1 MLNHDDL
8 KLNNQLCFPLYVL
21 SKEIINQYRPYLD
34 ELGITYPQYL
44 VLMVLWEQ
52 DDLTVG
58 QIGEK
63 VYLDSG
69 TLTPLLK
76 RLEQKGIVTRNRC
89 VNDERIVKIS
99 LTEEGMK
106 MKDKACLIPKSM
118 LNRLN
123 IDEEEL
129 RVLKQIINK
138 LNQK

>member
-34 ELGITYPQYL
+34 DLDITYPQYL

-52 DDLTVG
+52 DNLTVS

-76 RLEQKGIVTRNRC
+76 RLEQKGIVARNRC
-89 VNDERIVKIS
+89 VNDERVVKIT
-99 LTEEGMK
+99 LTEEGVK
-106 MKDKACLIPKSM
+106 MKDKACLIPKEM
-118 LNRLN
+118 LNQLD
-123 IDEEEL
+123 ITEDEL
-129 RVLKQIINK
+129 IVIKQIINK
-138 LNQK
+138 LNKK

>member
-1 MLNHDDL
+1 MSNIDDL
-8 KLNNQLCFPLYVL
+8 KLSNQLCFPLYVL

-52 DDLTVG
+52 DHLTVG

-76 RLEQKGIVTRNRC
+76 RLEQKGIVTRIRC
-89 VNDERIVKIS
+89 SNDERIVRIS
-99 LTEEGMK
+99 LTEEGLK
-106 MKDKACLIPKSM
+106 MRNKACLIPKEM
-118 LNRLN
+118 LHKLN
-123 IDEEEL
+123 ISQEEL
-129 RVLKQIINK
+129 DVLKQIINK
-138 LNQK
+138 INKK

>member
-1 MLNHDDL
+1 MSNIDDL
-8 KLNNQLCFPLYVL
+8 KLSNQLCFPLYVL

-52 DDLTVG
+52 DHLTVG

-76 RLEQKGIVTRNRC
+76 RLEQKGIVKRNRC
-89 VNDERIVKIS
+89 VNDERVVKIS
-99 LTEEGMK
+99 LTKEGMQ
-106 MKDKACLIPKSM
+106 MKDKACLIPKAM
-118 LNRLN
+118 VHKLN
-123 IDEEEL
+123 ITQEEL
-129 RVLKQIINK
+129 DILKQIINK

>member
-76 RLEQKGIVTRNRC
+76 RLEQKGIVARNRC

-99 LTEEGMK
+99 LTEEGVK

-118 LNRLN
+118 LNQLN

>member
-1 MLNHDDL
+1 MLNSDDL
-8 KLNNQLCFPLYVL
+8 KLSNQLCFPLYVL

-34 ELGITYPQYL
+34 ELDITYPQYL

-76 RLEQKGIVTRNRC
+76 RLALKGIVTRNRS
-89 VNDERIVKIS
+89 VTDERVVKIS
-99 LTEEGMK
+99 LTTEGISLK
-106 MKDKACLIPKSM
+106 EKACLIPQTM
-118 LNRLN
+118 LNHLN
-123 IDEEEL
+123 LSVEEL
-129 RVLKQIINK
+129 DVLKQIINK